1 MAKFTLSKNER
12 LKSKKAIDFLF
23 EQGTFINQYPLKLV
37 YNKKPLGEGLPP
49 LLFSV
54 SVSKRNFK
62 SAVSRNRI
70 KRIVREAYRTQCI
83 PLKESS
89 KNNNLQI
96 QMMCLYVGTEMPS
109 LQRIQNKMAAILVKL
124 QKSK

>member
-37 YNKKPLGEGLPP
+37 YHKKPLPEGQPP

-70 KRIVREAYRTQCI
+70 KRLVREAYRTQCLALRASCTDANMQI
-83 PLKESS
+83 EMMFIYIGKDMPVLDRIEKKVDDVLEKLLK
-89 KNNNLQI
+89 
-96 QMMCLYVGTEMPS
+96 
-109 LQRIQNKMAAILVKL
+109 
-124 QKSK
+124 